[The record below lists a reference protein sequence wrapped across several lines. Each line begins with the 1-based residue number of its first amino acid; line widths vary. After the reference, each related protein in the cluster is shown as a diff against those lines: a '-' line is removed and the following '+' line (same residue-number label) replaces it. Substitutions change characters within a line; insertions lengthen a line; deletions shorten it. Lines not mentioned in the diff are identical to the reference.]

1 MKGVFT
7 VLALILKLTI
17 SFFAV
22 MNPLGNIPIFITLT
36 NDYSIQ
42 ERRHS
47 ARKAVFISFIILTL
61 FLLLGSFIFSAFGI
75 TIHAFRVAGGILIF
89 GIAYSLLHAKP
100 SNAQSPHPHE
110 QKAAASQNDI
120 SITPLALP
128 IMAGPGTIATVMSHS
143 SYSVA
148 NLGSVLISYTL
159 ILGVTFILFYYST
172 SIINKLGQNG
182 LNVISR
188 LMGLI
193 LAVMAIQMI
202 AEGVHGLFPHL

>member
-36 NDYSIQ
+36 SDYSIQ

-61 FLLLGSFIFSAFGI
+61 FLLLG
-75 TIHAFRVAGGILIF
+75 
-89 GIAYSLLHAKP
+89 
-100 SNAQSPHPHE
+100 
-110 QKAAASQNDI
+110 
-120 SITPLALP
+120 
-128 IMAGPGTIATVMSHS
+128 
-143 SYSVA
+143 
-148 NLGSVLISYTL
+148 
-159 ILGVTFILFYYST
+159 TFILFYYST

-202 AEGVHGLFPHL
+202 AEGIHGLFPHL